1 MARPPPAARPD
12 LHFAP
17 GDATIPPRPI
27 CLALA
32 LALALPASAEP
43 DPREQVDLPP
53 PMREHMLANMRDHLL
68 AIETITRLLA
78 EGRYGEAA
86 DTAEERLGMGA
97 MQAHGAT
104 HMAPYMPEGMRA
116 VGSAM
121 HRAASRLAL
130 AARDAEVRGD
140 LAGALTGLSE
150 VMQQCVACHAAYRV
164 H

>member
-1 MARPPPAARPD
+1 MSRRLFRSMVPALLVLSLA
-12 LHFAP
+12 AP
-17 GDATIPPRPI
+17 V
-27 CLALA
+27 C
-32 LALALPASAEP
+32 AEP
-43 DPREQVDLPP
+43 DSRERVDLPP
-53 PMREHMLANMRDHLL
+53 PMREHMLVNMRDHLL
-68 AIETITRLLA
+68 AIETIARALA

-97 MQAHGAT
+97 MQAHGGH

-116 VGSAM
+116 IGNAM

-130 AARDAEVRGD
+130 GARDAEVRGD
-140 LAGALTGLSE
+140 LAGALAGLAE

>member
-1 MARPPPAARPD
+1 MPTR
-12 LHFAP
+12 LF
-17 GDATIPPRPI
+17 
-27 CLALA
+27 CALA
-32 LALALPASAEP
+32 LTLTLAVPAAA
-43 DPREQVDLPP
+43 DPRPRELVDLPP

-78 EGRYGEAA
+78 EGRYEEAA
-86 DTAEERLGMGA
+86 DTAEERLGMDA
-97 MQAHGAT
+97 MQTHGGH

-116 VGSAM
+116 IGNAM

-130 AARDAEVRGD
+130 GARDAEVRGD
-140 LAGALTGLSE
+140 LAGAFAGLSE